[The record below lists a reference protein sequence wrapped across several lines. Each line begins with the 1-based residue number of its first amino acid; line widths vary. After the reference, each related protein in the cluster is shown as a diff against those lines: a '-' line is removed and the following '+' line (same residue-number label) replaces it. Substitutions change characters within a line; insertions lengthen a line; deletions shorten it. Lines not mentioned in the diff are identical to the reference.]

1 MKIVGF
7 QISQNALL
15 NFIEDEEEEEEDFP
29 SQFEKHNFII
39 VDELPQN

>member
-15 NFIEDEEEEEEDFP
+15 NYREDEEEEFP
-29 SQFEKHNFII
+29 SQFEKHDFII

>member
-15 NFIEDEEEEEEDFP
+15 NYREDEQEEDFP
-29 SQFEKHNFII
+29 SQFEKHDFII

>member
-15 NFIEDEEEEEEDFP
+15 NYREDEQEEEFP
-29 SQFEKHNFII
+29 SQFKKNNFII